1 MQIIA
6 DTTQHNTIMSS
17 SDHQPQK
24 KQRYTLDKRDL
35 TDAELKKY
43 GKTLWPAT
51 PVEDLKELTELMEC
65 QFCQYPEGS
74 DDDEDDGEGGDADTD
89 EQWKNFSAY
98 VRKVGGFG
106 WINALHAFND
116 HEDGKPVSQTALT
129 YVLDG
134 DPEEWRFVSFLL
146 QMGADPNVRNSRGE
160 PPLFVFMNSG
170 SPMKRFRTFSFLM
183 DAGACEKAVFGGKT
197 MVEFAKMFKDNDQV
211 SQMVYDDFDRKH
223 GLSNASQSLDE
234 SDDYDSGPE

>member
-1 MQIIA
+1 
-6 DTTQHNTIMSS
+6 MSS
-17 SDHQPQK
+17 PDQPQK

-35 TDAELKKY
+35 TDDELIKY

-51 PVEDLKELTELMEC
+51 PVEDVKELTELVDC
-65 QFCQYPEGS
+65 QFFQYPS
-74 DDDEDDGEGGDADTD
+74 DSDDEDDAGDELDTD

-116 HEDGKPVSQTALT
+116 HADGKPVSHTALT
-129 YVLDG
+129 YVLDRE
-134 DPEEWRFVSFLL
+134 PEEWRFVTFLL

-160 PPLFVFMNSG
+160 PPMFVFMNG
-170 SPMKRFRTFSFLM
+170 DSPMKRYRTFGLLV

-197 MVEFAKMFKDNDQV
+197 MVEFAKMFKDDDQV
-211 SQMVYDDFDRKH
+211 SQMVWGDFSRKH
-223 GLSNASQSLDE
+223 GLSETTLPSE
-234 SDDYDSGPE
+234 DDPDSGPEQE